1 MGKSGGVGCKKE
13 VNVRLAKR
21 NHSLGHCAVCRGLL
35 YLVNTSATV
44 ADEQAD
50 REAVQP
56 HVQPLSQILA
66 GLIREETHRREALSE
81 HEPT

>member
-1 MGKSGGVGCKKE
+1 
-13 VNVRLAKR
+13 
-21 NHSLGHCAVCRGLL
+21 
-35 YLVNTSATV
+35 V